1 MTTAYFCFAVNGGTC
16 PAFSSVRKFG
26 NVKKSRSFDVPAPV
40 LWLVVLL
47 LSEDGCVEA
56 DGLSAAGDCG
66 CAVAGESE
74 LGGVVCWAESD
85 EEKLVTSKQTT
96 ILAENL
102 IDKCPPVLL
111 HLRSVKE
118 TMF

>member
-1 MTTAYFCFAVNGGTC
+1 MKN
-16 PAFSSVRKFG
+16 
-26 NVKKSRSFDVPAPV
+26 SRSLDVPGPA

-47 LSEDGCVEA
+47 LSEDCCVEA

-66 CAVAGESE
+66 CAVAEESE
-74 LGGVVCWAESD
+74 FGGVVCWAES
-85 EEKLVTSKQTT
+85 EEAKLVTSKHTT

-111 HLRSVKE
+111 HLPSSKE